1 MSRFF
6 QSFHARTYG
15 TIWGV
20 ALALF
25 LQLPIH
31 HAEAADTAAS
41 GAFARVIASN
51 TLRCG
56 YIVYPPQMSKDPNT
70 GALSGI
76 AYDIVER
83 MGKDLSLNIKWAE
96 EVGTGSWQEGL
107 VTGRY
112 DMLCNPAWATTPR
125 ARIVA
130 FSTPAYYTAVNAY
143 ARVGDTRFD
152 GKLAT
157 ANRPDVTIATIDGST
172 AAAIAAEDFPLAKL
186 SSLPDLTDFSQLLLA
201 VQTRKADLTFS
212 EASQFHEFER
222 HNQGKL
228 HNVTPEHPVRLIAN
242 AFFVAGDEVRLL
254 GMVNTALANLH
265 NSGFIDKVLDKYEAH
280 PNTWRRIAQPYR

>member
-1 MSRFF
+1 MRLFSRL
-6 QSFHARTYG
+6 SRLARDAVCLG
-15 TIWGV
+15 AIVLLLLG
-20 ALALF
+20 F
-25 LQLPIH
+25 G
-31 HAEAADTAAS
+31 AEAAES
-41 GAFARVIASN
+41 KPSAFTRVIASN

-56 YIVYPPQMSKDPNT
+56 YIVYPPQLSKDPNT

-83 MGKDLSLNIKWAE
+83 IGKDLSLNIKWTE

-107 VTGRY
+107 NTGRY
-112 DMLCNPAWATTPR
+112 DMLCNTAWATTPR

-130 FSTPAYYTAVNAY
+130 FSTPAFYTAVNAY

-152 GKLAT
+152 KKLAV
-157 ANRPDVTIATIDGST
+157 ANSPDVTIATIDGGTSAT
-172 AAAIAAEDFPLAKL
+172 IAAEDFPLAKL
-186 SSLPDLTDFSQLLLA
+186 DSLPDLTDFSQLLLE

-212 EASQFHEFER
+212 EAAQFHEFER

-228 HNVTPEHPVRLIAN
+228 RNVTPDHPVRLIAN
-242 AFFVAGDEVRLL
+242 AFFVAGDELRLL
-254 GMVNTALANLH
+254 GMINAALNTLH

-280 PNTWRRIAQPYR
+280 PNTWRRVDQPYR